1 MMRKILV
8 INVKGGCGKT
18 TVATNLSSQ
27 YAARGYGTTL
37 IDYDPI
43 GSSTRWLA
51 QRTDPFKPIHGIA
64 AYSSPKNMTRAWQMR
79 IPPETQRVIID
90 TPAGIRGQSL
100 LDYIKDVNS
109 IIIPVLPSALDI
121 HSSAD
126 FIRDLLLLAKV
137 RERGIRVLI
146 VANRI
151 RAKTQSM
158 EKLDRFLSALHIPV
172 IARLRDTQNYV
183 HAAEQGCGIH
193 ELQSYTTAQDREH
206 WEFLLENLEQE
217 MTAVTQQRAVLA
229 Y

>member
-1 MMRKILV
+1 MRKILV

-18 TVATNLSSQ
+18 TIATNLSSH
-27 YAARGYGTTL
+27 YATRGYGTTL

-51 QRTDPFKPIHGIA
+51 QRTDQNKPIHGIA
-64 AYSSPKNMTRAWQMR
+64 AYASPGNMTRAWQMR
-79 IPPETQRVIID
+79 IPPETQRIIVD

-100 LDYIKDVNS
+100 LDYIKDVHC
-109 IIIPVLPSALDI
+109 IVIPVLPSALDI

-137 RERGIRVLI
+137 RERGIKVLI

-158 EKLDRFLSALHIPV
+158 EKLDRFLCALHIPV

-193 ELQSYTTAQDREH
+193 ELQSYTTHQDRQH
-206 WEFLLENLEQE
+206 WETLLENLENE
-217 MTAVTQQRAVLA
+217 ITAGVHQRTGLA
-229 Y
+229 S